1 MNRKKKVQNMTRIHI
16 LSFLMTLASLSVN
29 AQTDRQHIRTGNKA
43 FRQENYAQAEVAYR
57 KALEKNNV
65 NPQALYNLGCA
76 LMWQQ
81 KDSAAVVQLE
91 NAGKVEKNP
100 LRKAMVYHNI
110 GIICQKKKMF
120 AEAVEAYKESLRN
133 NPSDNETR
141 YNLELCK
148 RQLKQ
153 QGGGG
158 NNSKQQQQKKD
169 SDKSKDKQNQ
179 QKEQQQKEQ
188 QNQQNRKQ
196 PQPKEQMSK
205 DNVEQLLNAAVQQ
218 EKNTQDK
225 LKKAMQQPQ
234 TRRLERNW

>member
-1 MNRKKKVQNMTRIHI
+1 MRIYI
-16 LSFLMTLASLSVN
+16 LSLLLMCMGLSLR
-29 AQTDRQHIRTGNKA
+29 AQTDREYVRKGNA
-43 FRQENYAQAEVAYR
+43 EYRQQNYAKAEVQYR
-57 KALEKNNV
+57 KALEKNNS

-76 LMWQQ
+76 LMSQQ
-81 KDSAAVVQLE
+81 KDSAAVVHYQ
-91 NAGKVEKNP
+91 NAGKIEKNP
-100 LRKAMVYHNI
+100 LRRAMAYHNI

-133 NPSDNETR
+133 NPADDETR
-141 YNLELCK
+141 YNLALCQH
-148 RQLKQ
+148 QLKK

-158 NNSKQQQQKKD
+158 NNSQQQKQQKEK
-169 SDKSKDKQNQ
+169 DKSKDKNKQ
-179 QKEQQQKEQ
+179 QQDQQQKEQ
-188 QNQQNRKQ
+188 QNKENNKQ